1 MKREG
6 EYHDLLSV
14 ERELKNQS
22 LRYQLALK
30 DGAVGSVIAEVVH
43 KIAKL
48 EEKIE
53 KLRKEEELNL
63 TYQ

>member
-1 MKREG
+1 MKREI
-6 EYHDLLSV
+6 EYHDLLSL

-22 LRYQLALK
+22 FRYQLALK
-30 DGAVGSVIAEVVH
+30 DGAVGSVIAEVIL

-53 KLRKEEELNL
+53 RLR
-63 TYQ
+63 